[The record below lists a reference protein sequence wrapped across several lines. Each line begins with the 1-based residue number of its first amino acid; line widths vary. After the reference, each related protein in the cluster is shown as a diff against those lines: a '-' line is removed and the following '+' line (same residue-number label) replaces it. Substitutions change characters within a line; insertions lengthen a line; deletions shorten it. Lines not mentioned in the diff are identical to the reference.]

1 MTTTSNLPLELA
13 PGITLDNTIGSLQLG
28 ASLGTGLFGVA
39 SIQVYYYYQH
49 HSGDGLYVKLGV
61 SK

>member
-1 MTTTSNLPLELA
+1 MTSSSNTPLELA

-28 ASLGTGLFGVA
+28 ASIGTGLFGVA

-49 HSGDGLYVKLGV
+49 HLGDGVFVKLGV